1 MTLQKD
7 PSLELYKKIITD
19 SVKTKQLNLLE
30 YSYLSNY
37 DLDNGTLINSKWF
50 LELIKKID
58 NKELDAIINEKLNY
72 LYDDE
77 KKFKKK
83 IIFEKKA
90 IIKFTK
96 NQQQAITQIYKF
108 LSDYNVNIFGLYGYA
123 GTGKTTTI
131 IEIISY
137 LIKNKIINSVVF
149 TAPTNKAVS
158 VLKSKFRPY
167 IENIYK
173 EYCND
178 NKIKFEEQ
186 LDSLYEKNIKIGFTT
201 IHKLL
206 SIEIDFGN
214 DGDLIFIRGNGSTLI
229 THYELIIVDECSML
243 PIKLIDI
250 ILFEIKKT
258 TNKHGNNYKR
268 IPKFIFCGDPAQLP
282 PVNEANSAIF
292 INDKQQLSLLQ
303 YVNGLNVN
311 NTKTTKSDI
320 IQYDKKYQ
328 SFIHNIINMETI
340 TLTQVMRSKIDAVLQ
355 VCYEIR
361 LWLLNEKKEPELK
374 KFIGE
379 YGIYFFNYINN
390 TCKLKSE
397 WFIKCY
403 EKYQSGIMNN
413 IIITWTNKQADIYN
427 QAIRKLI
434 FKKQKLDRF
443 EINEILMLND
453 FYNFDDNK
461 KNSTKDNK
469 DNKNSKDEKEN
480 KFYTS
485 EQIKVIKIKLV
496 NRNIDDFIIALSPN
510 ILKLQNGHKFNEHYK
525 QTIETIHNMINKN
538 YLCWKLYV
546 KKINSDSDQNDDD
559 TVYTLY
565 VIHENSEKKMTSDK
579 DVCSTYIKKL
589 RTLLINTYNQ
599 TEDIEKYIIKPLWKE
614 WHKKFNEP
622 YAHINYGYAI
632 TCHKGQGSNF
642 YNVFVD
648 VDDICKNNNI
658 EEMKKC
664 IYTAVTRTVNELY
677 LLLS

>member
-37 DLDNGTLINSKWF
+37 DLDNGTLINSKYF

-58 NKELDAIINEKLNY
+58 NKELDEIINNKLNY

-83 IIFEKKA
+83 IILEKKA

-96 NQQQAITQIYKF
+96 NQQQAITQIYNF
-108 LSDYNVNIFGLYGYA
+108 LSNYNVNIFGLYGYA

-137 LIKNKIINSVVF
+137 LIKNKFINSVVF

-206 SIEIDFGN
+206 SIEIDFGS

-229 THYELIIVDECSML
+229 NHYELIIVDECSML

-250 ILFEIKKT
+250 ILFEINKI
-258 TNKHGNNYKR
+258 TNKNGNKYKR

-282 PVNEANSAIF
+282 PVNETNSAIF
-292 INDKQQLSLLQ
+292 INDIQQLSLLQ
-303 YVNGLNVN
+303 YINGLNNN

-320 IQYDKKYQ
+320 IQYDNKYQ

-340 TLTQVMRSKIDAVLQ
+340 TLTQVMRSKIDAVTQ

-361 LWLLNEKKEPELK
+361 LWLLNEKKDPELK

-379 YGIYFFNYINN
+379 YGVYFFNYTKNS
-390 TCKLKSE
+390 CKLKSE

-403 EKYQSGIMNN
+403 EKYQTGIMNN

-443 EINEILMLND
+443 EINEILILND
-453 FYNFDDNK
+453 FYNFDENKDNK
-461 KNSTKDNK
+461 KNNTKE
-469 DNKNSKDEKEN
+469 SKDEKEN

-496 NRNIDDFIIALSPN
+496 NRNIDDFPIALNPN
-510 ILKLQNGHKFNEHYK
+510 ILQQKNGNKFNGHYK
-525 QTIETIHNMINKN
+525 QTITDIHNMINKQ

-546 KKINSDSDQNDDD
+546 QKISNDTEIIDD
-559 TVYTLY
+559 TIYTLY
-565 VIHENSEKKMTSDK
+565 VIHENSEKKMSSDK
-579 DVCSTYIKKL
+579 DVCSVYIKKL
-589 RTLLINTYNQ
+589 RTLLNNKYAQ
-599 TEDIEKYIIKPLWKE
+599 AEYIEKYIIKQLWKE

-664 IYTAVTRTVNELY
+664 IYTATTRTVNELY